1 MVFLTCPHLLSLGFL
16 LILPCRSSP
25 LSIHHPF
32 WKETMH
38 QNRILFQ
45 MMAQPLAI
53 PFFLPCQCSHLL
65 IFHVMVPHPSSPLS
79 IRQFPNLSIHH
90 QVPPEMN
97 PIHLPCRFSLLH
109 IIHIFPHRLSLLR
122 IIHINLPLPSSPPFI
137 HRKMTQIIHRCQIA
151 ILHQLTLPPL
161 LVTHIPSGIIS
172 QKFDHSI
179 HHHV

>member
-65 IFHVMVPHPSSPLS
+65 IFHVMVPHPSFPLS

-122 IIHINLPLPSSPPFI
+122 IIHINLPLPSSPPFYTSKDDTN
-137 HRKMTQIIHRCQIA
+137 HPSMSNSN
-151 ILHQLTLPPL
+151 PSS
-161 LVTHIPSGIIS
+161 THTPTTVGHPYSFRYYQPEI
-172 QKFDHSI
+172 
-179 HHHV
+179 